1 LAHSSVLQQGGA
13 QEAHDAAW
21 LIDDAHY
28 AEAKAKV
35 YNSKHNLPAEAVK
48 GEGRVQRRLREF
60 HRALLQGSFT
70 LI

>member
-1 LAHSSVLQQGGA
+1 MAHSSVLQQGGA

-35 YNSKHNLPAEAVK
+35 YNSKHDLPAEAVK
-48 GEGRVQRRLREF
+48 GEGVSELFFIVKKSCE
-60 HRALLQGSFT
+60 G
-70 LI
+70 